1 VCIWVFSVTILDEI
15 VQHKRTEA
23 ARFPVVD
30 ISPDILQSAMKSRGD
45 RRDFTGAIARFRPEG
60 VALIAEVK
68 RASPSAGIIRD
79 DFDPRALAREYHSA
93 GAACISVLTDQRFFK
108 GSLDDLRNV
117 RRSVPL
123 PLLRKDFII
132 DERQILESIQCGADA
147 ILLIAAILGDAELG
161 RLHSLAA
168 SAGLAVLVEVHD
180 EHDLERALGCGARL
194 IGINNRD
201 LRTFKV
207 DVAVT
212 ERLARAIR
220 SSPANQDILL
230 VSESGIKTRAD
241 VERVKRA
248 GADAILVGETLMR
261 APAIQQKV
269 VELLAN
275 NATSWTG

>member
-1 VCIWVFSVTILDEI
+1 MTILDEI
-15 VQHKRTEA
+15 VQHKRIEV
-23 ARFPVVD
+23 ARLPVLD
-30 ISPDILQSAMKSRGD
+30 IGPEILQSAMKSRGD
-45 RRDFTGAIARFRPEG
+45 LRDFTGAIARLRPGG

-79 DFDPRALAREYHSA
+79 NFDPGALAKEYHSA

-108 GSLDDLRNV
+108 GSIEDLKNV

-147 ILLIAAILGDAELG
+147 ILLIAAVLGDAELP
-161 RLHSLAA
+161 RLQSLAV

-180 EHDLERALGCGARL
+180 EHELERALGCGAKL

-220 SSPANQDILL
+220 SNPTRQDILL

-248 GADAILVGETLMR
+248 GADAILVGETLVR

-269 VELLAN
+269 AELLAN
-275 NATSWTG
+275 HARSCTG

>member
-1 VCIWVFSVTILDEI
+1 MQTCVLSVTILDEI
-15 VQHKRTEA
+15 VQHKRGEVTRLPA
-23 ARFPVVD
+23 LDV
-30 ISPDILQSAMKSRGD
+30 SPETVQSAMKSRGD
-45 RRDFTGAIARFRPEG
+45 PRDFTGAIARLRPEG

-68 RASPSAGIIRD
+68 RASPSAGIIREN
-79 DFDPRALAREYHSA
+79 FDPRALAKEYHSA

-108 GSLDDLRNV
+108 GSIDDLRNV

-132 DERQILESIQCGADA
+132 DDRQILESIQFGADA
-147 ILLIAAILGDAELG
+147 ILLIAAVLGDAELH
-161 RLHSLAA
+161 RLHSLAV

-180 EHDLERALGCGARL
+180 EHELERALGCGARL

-220 SSPANQDILL
+220 SDPAKQDILL

-248 GADAILVGETLMR
+248 GADAILVGETLVR

-269 VELLAN
+269 AELLAN
-275 NATSWTG
+275 HARSRTG